1 MNFNKRHYFK
11 NIANETLDIIDKGYY
26 INKNRKRVELREL
39 IDNAVKGTKLICG
52 STNKEFRSNEDNIND
67 IVNEERDNYYVSNY
81 SKTNVNTTNHNLL
94 NTISIVNNTTID
106 TIVELRKKSISGNI
120 IALNFASAKN
130 PGGGFQ
136 TGANAQEESIA
147 RASALYPC
155 LIRYK
160 EFYEYHKKQGS
171 PLYSNRIIYS
181 PDVPIFRD
189 DEGNLLYNPILC
201 SFITSPAVNAKVAR
215 NRGIKE
221 CVIRN
226 TMKSRIKE
234 ILDLALNKQPK
245 AIVLGAFGC
254 GVFGNIPKDVARM
267 FALELMEN
275 RDRFKDIEVIF
286 SIYDNN
292 GETVNIFSKELKS
305 LI

>member
-1 MNFNKRHYFK
+1 MNFNKRYYFK

-26 INKNRKRVELREL
+26 INKNRDKIELQGL

-52 STNKEFRSNEDNIND
+52 SINKEFKSNEDSIND
-67 IVNEERDNYYVSNY
+67 IVNEQRENYYVSNY
-81 SKTNVNTTNHNLL
+81 SKANVNTTNHNLL
-94 NTISIVNNTTID
+94 NTISVVNNTTID
-106 TIVELRKKSISGNI
+106 TIIELRKKGISGNI

-130 PGGGFQ
+130 PGGGFK

-171 PLYSNRIIYS
+171 PLYSNRMIYS

-189 DEGNLLYNPILC
+189 DKGDLLSKPILC

-215 NRGIKE
+215 DRGFKE
-221 CVIRN
+221 AVIREA
-226 TMKSRIKE
+226 MKARVKG

-254 GVFGNIPKDVARM
+254 GVFGNIPKDVARI
-267 FALELMEN
+267 FALELMQKI
-275 RDRFKDIEVIF
+275 DRLKNIEVIF
-286 SIYDNN
+286 AIYDNN
-292 GETVNIFSKELKS
+292 GEIVNSFSEELK
-305 LI
+305 I